1 MRISDWSSDV
11 CSSYLFADQLCRLAG
26 NPVERH
32 LTAIDGLLRQL
43 PGLEETRGPKP
54 DVQAHGKGLRFHVL
68 IMPPDA
74 IARCVEREAETAL
87 AHHAVGTDARARPWV
102 SANRLP
108 RGRRDRKSTR
118 LNSSH

>member
-74 IARCVEREAETAL
+74 IARCVEREA
-87 AHHAVGTDARARPWV
+87 
-102 SANRLP
+102 
-108 RGRRDRKSTR
+108 DRKRGVEGQSGSIR
-118 LNSSH
+118 VEFGGGRNIKKKNKRIQQ